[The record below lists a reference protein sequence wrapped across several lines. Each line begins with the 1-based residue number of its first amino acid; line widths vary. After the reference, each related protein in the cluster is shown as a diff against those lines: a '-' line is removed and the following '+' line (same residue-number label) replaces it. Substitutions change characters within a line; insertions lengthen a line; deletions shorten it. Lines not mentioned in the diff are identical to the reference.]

1 MVGADRGARMWER
14 LHRSSDFRAV
24 FDGGTSV
31 ANALAALYV
40 LPGRGPRSRIA
51 VAAGRR
57 LGGAVVRNRHRRRWR
72 EVIRR
77 RVGPPE
83 QTVDAVLVSRA
94 RAAGAEFDA
103 LERALRDLMSRAGL
117 RTP

>member
-1 MVGADRGARMWER
+1 MAGDRVAWER
-14 LHRSSDFRAV
+14 LRRPRELRAV
-24 FDGGTSV
+24 FEGGTSV

-40 LPGRGPRSRIA
+40 LPSGRRASRIA

-72 EVIRR
+72 EVLRR

-83 QTVDAVLVSRA
+83 VVVDAVLVSRP
-94 RAAGAEFDA
+94 RAGSAEFGA
-103 LERALRDLMSRAGL
+103 LERALRDLLARATARRG
-117 RTP
+117 

>member
-1 MVGADRGARMWER
+1 MSGGDRGARMWER

-40 LPGRGPRSRIA
+40 LPGRGERARIA

-57 LGGAVVRNRHRRRWR
+57 LGGAVVRNRHRGRWR

-77 RVGPPE
+77 RVAPPE
-83 QTVDAVLVSRA
+83 RVVDLVLVSRA
-94 RAAGAEFDA
+94 RAGSADFDA
-103 LERALRDLMSRAGL
+103 LERALRDLLARAGL
-117 RTP
+117 VGR